1 MRNHPPTSADTNED
15 VQPPAGPIV
24 RIRALR
30 PDDEPAVLSLLASP
44 EAMRIRAAGGEQAG
58 EQGTLV
64 ADLPWRGRIIGHAA
78 WERLCGS
85 RAAVQLTVSRSYARG
100 PLASHLLARVADAAL
115 IPTLVVTGAQGSDD
129 FDHMLTAG
137 ARRPDGSIE
146 VAGGEWPAALA
157 ALEHRSDPFLGA
169 DDPQPATSPPM
180 PSRMSKGRVVIV
192 GGGVA
197 ALECLIALRDV
208 GGPDLRIQLASADDV
223 FTYRPLQVVEPFAL
237 GTPQRYPLSRVV
249 GDFGAELVIDAVVEV
264 RGEQRQ
270 AICSSGA
277 VLDFD
282 ALVLAPGARR
292 EPAYEHAITFGADR
306 LHGALHELLID
317 LADGRLKDVAFVV
330 PPDVAWSL
338 PLYELALMTARD
350 FIARGIDDAHLSLV
364 TPEQRPLAIF
374 GTGVSAA
381 VTGLMDAAGVRFIGS
396 SYADVQPGVIR
407 LKPRGRTLE
416 IDAAIALPV
425 LRGPTIAG
433 VPADRAGFIPTDRFG
448 AVTGLPCVFA
458 AGDATTFPV
467 KQGGLAAQQA
477 DTVARSVAAALGGSL
492 APRPFRPVLRGR
504 LFTGDEDRFLRSA
517 IGGGEGEGTSTG
529 AALWW
534 PPSKIAGLY
543 LAPYLYRQAG
553 WRERQPRHG
562 FQEVEVPLDHVL

>member
-1 MRNHPPTSADTNED
+1 MGRADH
-15 VQPPAGPIV
+15 
-24 RIRALR
+24 R
-30 PDDEPAVLSLLASP
+30 
-44 EAMRIRAAGGEQAG
+44 
-58 EQGTLV
+58 
-64 ADLPWRGRIIGHAA
+64 
-78 WERLCGS
+78 S
-85 RAAVQLTVSRSYARG
+85 RR
-100 PLASHLLARVADAAL
+100 
-115 IPTLVVTGAQGSDD
+115 VVTAGFGA
-129 FDHMLTAG
+129 

-146 VAGGEWPAALA
+146 VASRWPAVFA
-157 ALEHRSDPFLGA
+157 ALEHRSERFLGA
-169 DDPQPATSPPM
+169 DDPQPATAPAM
-180 PSRMSKGRVVIV
+180 PSRMLKGRVVIV

-197 ALECLIALRDV
+197 ALECLMALRDV
-208 GGPDLRIQLASADDV
+208 GGPDLRIELASADDA

-277 VLDFD
+277 VLEFD

-292 EPAYEHAITFGADR
+292 EPAYEHAITFGADP

-350 FIARGIDDAHLSLV
+350 LIGRGIDDAHLSLV

-374 GTGVSAA
+374 GPRVSAA
-381 VTGLMDAAGVRFIGS
+381 VTGLMDAAGVRFIGG

-407 LKPRGRTLE
+407 LQPRGRTLE

-433 VPADRAGFIPTDRFG
+433 VPADHAGFIPTDPFG

-477 DTVARSVAAALGGSL
+477 DTVAGSVAAALGGSQ
-492 APRPFRPVLRGR
+492 APRPFKPVLRGL
-504 LFTGDEDRFLRSA
+504 LFTGDEDRFLRSS
-517 IGGGEGEGTSTG
+517 IGGGEGEGTSTS

-534 PPSKIAGLY
+534 PPSKIAGQY
-543 LAPYLYRQAG
+543 LAPYLYRQTG
-553 WRERQPRHG
+553 WREREPRQG
-562 FQEVEVPLDHVL
+562 FQEVEVPLDHVV